1 MTKAGTIRTGIGG
14 WTFEPWEGTFYPE
27 KLAKKRQLEYAASKL
42 SVIEVN
48 GTYYGSQK
56 PETFAKWAS
65 EVPDGFIFSLK
76 ASRFTTNRKVLAD
89 AGESIEKFL
98 TQGLTEL
105 GDHLGP
111 LLWQFAPTK
120 KFEPDDFEAFLKLLP
135 NKQDGLDLTHV
146 VEVRHDSFKVPEFIA
161 LLAKYNIAPVCADHF
176 DYPMIADVTAD
187 FVYARLQKGSDD
199 IKTCYAEPDMQEWG
213 KRLRTWAEGGVP
225 DDLPL
230 VDAAHKPKKQ
240 PRDVFAFF
248 IHEGK
253 VNAPYGAMAMREL
266 LEG

>member
-1 MTKAGTIRTGIGG
+1 MSNSGMIRTGIGG
-14 WTFEPWEGTFYPE
+14 WTFDAWEGTFYPE
-27 KLAKKRQLEYAASKL
+27 KLAKKRQLEYASSKL

-76 ASRFTTNRKVLAD
+76 ASRFTTNRKILAE
-89 AGESIEKFL
+89 ASESIDKFL
-98 TQGLTEL
+98 NQGLVEL
-105 GDHLGP
+105 GDRLGP

-135 NKQDGLDLTHV
+135 NTLEGLPLRHL
-146 VEVRHDSFKVPEFIA
+146 VEVRHDSFKVPEFVA
-161 LLAKYNIAPVCADHF
+161 LLEKYNIAPVCAEHF

-187 FVYARLQKGSDD
+187 FVYARLQKGSDE
-199 IKTCYAEPDMQEWG
+199 IPTCYAEDDMNAWA
-213 KRLRTWAEGGVP
+213 KRLKTWAAGGVP

-230 VDAAHKPKKQ
+230 VDAGRKVENK

-253 VNAPYGAMAMREL
+253 VNAPQGAMAMAERL
-266 LEG
+266 K